1 MAQSANLQTP
11 DNAPA
16 ERWMG
21 LDVGDKRIGIALTD
35 ELGLTVQPLMTLART
50 GSRREAIRSIVRLAR
65 RHAVT
70 AIVVGLPLHASG
82 QLSPQAEKTQA
93 FAAELGEFSGLPI
106 HLLDERHTSGQAH
119 EILYQAGRKR
129 QDHKEVVD
137 QLAAV
142 LILEAFVGGL
152 EAGKPEPATG
162 ESEQET
168 GQSLTPDA

>member
-1 MAQSANLQTP
+1 MAQFADQQTT
-11 DNAPA
+11 DNAQP
-16 ERWMG
+16 ERRMG

-35 ELGLTVQPLMTLART
+35 ELGLTVQPLMTLERT
-50 GSRREAIRSIVRLAR
+50 GSRREAIRSIARLAR

-82 QLSPQAEKTQA
+82 QLSPQAKKTQA

-106 HLLDERHTSGQAH
+106 YLLDERYTSGQAH

-129 QDHKEVVD
+129 QDHKDVVD

-142 LILEAFVGGL
+142 LILEAFVEGL
-152 EAGKPEPATG
+152 EAGKPERATG
-162 ESEQET
+162 ESEQAK
-168 GQSLTPDA
+168 GQSFDA